1 MKTFNTYFL
10 SETELHAFI
19 DMHQIVDSEQL
30 LIQVFSAKN
39 DFKFL
44 SRLTHFFNNHFPLST
59 LIGSTTDGE
68 IKDGYVS
75 TQKTV
80 ISFTRF
86 DNVTLRSCIKTSSET
101 YDKIGIEL
109 SNKIIHDDTR
119 VIIAFID
126 GLSGNGEAFL
136 EGIHSLH
143 PEIVIAGGL
152 AGDNATFS
160 QTFVFTKEAILTGGV
175 AAVSLS
181 SPTLKVYTDYS
192 FNWKPIGKKLTITHA
207 DENRVYTINEKTAV
221 ETYNYYLGQEIG
233 NQLPYIGIEFPLIVE
248 RDGYSVARAAI
259 AKESDGSLLFAG
271 NLKNGEEVRFG
282 FGDADTILGDTQK
295 HIDRLNGHGAE
306 SIFIYSCMARRR
318 FLPLEIE
325 HETLIYNQIAPT
337 CGFFTYGEFFSK
349 ELLNQSMTVLALSES
364 ETPFETNVCYYH
376 SHHKSTTIHALSHL
390 VSISV
395 NELETLQD
403 ELKSLSITDPLT
415 GLHNRRYF
423 EEISKTIFHLA
434 SRNSNPLCA
443 IMADIDKFKTIN
455 DTYGHDSGDIVLVK
469 ISKILQNSL
478 RKSDFICRY
487 GGEEFVILLP
497 NTDRD
502 DGIFV
507 AEEIRQKIESY
518 IFNLDDGKT
527 LYCTVSL
534 GISEYDNKRDHA
546 ISRIIKRADIALYN
560 AKSNGRNRVEFN

>member
-1 MKTFNTYFL
+1 MKTHNTYFV
-10 SETELHAFI
+10 SESELDAFI
-19 DMHQIVDSEQL
+19 DTHQITDSEQL
-30 LIQVFSAKN
+30 FIQIFSAKN

-80 ISFTRF
+80 ISFTKF

-143 PEIVIAGGL
+143 PDIVIAGGL

-181 SPTLKVYTDYS
+181 SSNLKVYTDYS

-207 DENRVYTINEKTAV
+207 NQNRVYTINDKTAV

-233 NQLPYIGIEFPLIVE
+233 NQLPFIGIEFPLIVE

-271 NLKNGEEVRFG
+271 NLKNGEEIRFG

-295 HIDRLNGHGAE
+295 HLEQLSQHSVE

-325 HETLIYNQIAPT
+325 HETLVYNQIAPT
-337 CGFFTYGEFFSK
+337 SGFFTYGEFFTNQ
-349 ELLNQSMTVLALSES
+349 LLNQSMTILALSES
-364 ETPFETNVCYYH
+364 DTPIEQNVCYYH
-376 SHHKSTTIHALSHL
+376 SHNKGTTLQALSHL
-390 VSISV
+390 VSVSV
-395 NELETLQD
+395 SELETLQN
-403 ELKSLSITDPLT
+403 ELKSLSITDSLT
-415 GLHNRRYF
+415 TLYNRRYF
-423 EEISKTIFHLA
+423 DEISEKIFHLA
-434 SRNSNPLCA
+434 SRNDGNLSS
-443 IMADIDKFKTIN
+443 IMVDIDKFKMIN
-455 DTYGHDSGDIVLVK
+455 DTYGHSFGDIVLRE
-469 ISKILQNSL
+469 ISAILKNSL

-497 NTDRD
+497 ETNKQNA
-502 DGIFV
+502 IFI

-518 IFNLDDGKT
+518 MFNLDDGKT
-527 LYCTVSL
+527 LHCTVSL
-534 GISEYDNKRDHA
+534 GISEYANERDHS
-546 ISRIIKRADIALYN
+546 ISQIIKRADIALYN